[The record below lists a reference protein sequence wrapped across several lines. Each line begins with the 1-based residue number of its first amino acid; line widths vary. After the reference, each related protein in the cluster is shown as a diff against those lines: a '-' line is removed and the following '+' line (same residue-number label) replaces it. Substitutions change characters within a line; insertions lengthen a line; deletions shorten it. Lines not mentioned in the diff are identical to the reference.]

1 LGRHATA
8 AGERRVLV
16 TPEAAPEVRER
27 LAALRLERDQSPPPR
42 HRSRWP
48 LVAGGMALVLLA
60 VVARRGLG
68 GRPPEVQVV
77 AATMLATTGAAEALV
92 PVLSG
97 AGYVVS
103 AERYIAIGVR
113 VAGRIDHYLAE
124 EGDRVQAGDALVQ
137 LDAREY
143 EAAVAHAEATLAL
156 SRATA
161 NLKRKQLE
169 RARPL
174 GQSGVI
180 SRDELDVRAA
190 EVDTAEAAVREAE
203 AELAQARVALEY
215 TTLRAP
221 TGGVILAK
229 LKEVG
234 EIAVPGGFSGSGD
247 LIRMANLADLRGQVD
262 VTESEMAKVRM
273 SQPAEVVPDAHPD
286 LRYTAHVVKLYPQVD
301 RQKGTL
307 RVEVQIEQPDQQL
320 WPDMSARI
328 TFLERVPATAGRAVL
343 IPRSAVQTEA
353 GGWSAWVVEGERVRR
368 VVLTLGSDFGDR
380 VQVTAGL
387 GGDERVVVGG
397 ATALRDGMAVRVAGA
412 GTS

>member
-1 LGRHATA
+1 M
-8 AGERRVLV
+8 

-27 LAALRLERDQSPPPR
+27 LAALRLERDPSPPPR
-42 HRSRWP
+42 RRARWP
-48 LVAGGMALVLLA
+48 FVMGGIGLVLLA
-60 VVARRGLG
+60 VFVRGLG
-68 GRPPEVQVV
+68 GRALDVQV
-77 AATMLATTGAAEALV
+77 ATATVIPTAGAGDALV

-124 EGDRVQAGDALVQ
+124 EGDRVNAGDALVQ

-143 EAAVAHAEATLAL
+143 EAAVKRADATLAHA
-156 SRATA
+156 RAMA
-161 NLKRKQLE
+161 VLKRKQLE
-169 RARPL
+169 RALPL
-174 GQSGVI
+174 GKSGVI
-180 SRDELDVRAA
+180 SKDDLDVRSA
-190 EVDTAEAAVREAE
+190 EVDTADAAVGQAE
-203 AELAQARVALEY
+203 AELSQARVALEY

-262 VTESEMAKVRM
+262 VTESEMAKVHM
-273 SQPAEVVPDAHPD
+273 GQPAEVVPDAHPD
-286 LRYTAHVVKLYPQVD
+286 RRYAAHVVKLYPQVD

-307 RVEVQIEQPDQQL
+307 RVEVQIEQPDEQL

-328 TFLERVPATAGRAVL
+328 TFLERAPATAGRAVL
-343 IPRSAVQTEA
+343 IPRSAVQTENGA
-353 GGWSAWVVEGERVRR
+353 SSAWVVDGDRVRR
-368 VVLTLGSDFGDR
+368 TALTLGGEFGDH

-397 ATALRDGMAVRVAGA
+397 TTALRDGMAVHVTGA
-412 GTS
+412 AAS